1 MRLTPLSLLVPSSDI
16 PQFLAIVEV
25 RKGISASELRAGDS
39 TLDFREAVTR
49 NNDDEGKDD
58 SAEKRPKIF

>member
-1 MRLTPLSLLVPSSDI
+1 MR
-16 PQFLAIVEV
+16 
-25 RKGISASELRAGDS
+25 ASELNWEPMYMGDS